1 MSDLLTT
8 TQLSR
13 RFGSTQVVAPVD
25 LKLQRGDILGLL
37 GPNGAGKSTIMRMLC
52 GDLAPS
58 GGTVTIYGKD
68 LLNQP
73 TQAKR
78 YIGYLPERPPL
89 HIDQTVDE
97 YLLDCAHLHGLKRA
111 QVREACQQAKRRCA
125 LEQSGKRLIRNLS
138 KGYQQR
144 VGLAQA
150 IIHDPKVVILDE
162 PTDGLDP
169 AQIRQVRELIQEL
182 AQGKGVILSSHI
194 LPEIEATC
202 NRVTILQQ
210 GRSVYSGEISTP
222 AQTCYRIG
230 LEQHPTEDE
239 IKAIGGVA
247 EVERLHTDYYR
258 ITLEHNHSP
267 SELAQRLVAR
277 GWGLM
282 ELRPEQ
288 ISLEQLFLQATTGGY
303 S

>member
-1 MSDLLTT
+1 MPDLLTT
-8 TQLSR
+8 ARLSR
-13 RFGSTQVVAPVD
+13 SFGRTQVVAPVD

-58 GGTVTIYGKD
+58 GGSVTIHGKD

-89 HIDQTVDE
+89 HGDQTVDE
-97 YLLDCAHLHGLKRA
+97 FLWDCAYLHGLKRT
-111 QVREACQQAKRRCA
+111 QAKEARQQVKRLCS
-125 LEQSGKRLIRNLS
+125 LEQSGKRLIRKLS

-169 AQIRQVRELIQEL
+169 AQIRQVRDLIQAL
-182 AQGKGVILSSHI
+182 AQEKGVILSSHI
-194 LPEIEATC
+194 LSEIEATC

-210 GRSVYSGEISTP
+210 GRSVYSGEIAP
-222 AQTCYRIG
+222 AEQTCYRIR
-230 LEQHPTEDE
+230 LEQHPTVEE
-239 IKAIGGVA
+239 IKGMSGISDAKQ
-247 EVERLHTDYYR
+247 LPTDAYR
-258 ITLEHNHSP
+258 ITLEPGHPP
-267 SELAQRLVAR
+267 SELAQRIVAR
-277 GWGLM
+277 GWGLT
-282 ELRPEQ
+282 ELRPER
-288 ISLEQLFLQATTGGY
+288 ISLEQLFLEATTGGH

>member
-1 MSDLLTT
+1 MPELLTT
-8 TQLSR
+8 SQLSR
-13 RFGSTQVVAPVD
+13 HFGSTQVVAPID
-25 LKLQRGDILGLL
+25 LELKRGDILGLL

-58 GGTVTIYGKD
+58 GGRVTICGED

-73 TQAKR
+73 TDAKR
-78 YIGYLPERPPL
+78 FIGYLPERPPL
-89 HIDQTVDE
+89 HRNQTVDE
-97 YLLDCAHLHGLKRA
+97 YLWDCAHLHGLKRVPA
-111 QVREACQQAKRRCA
+111 REAHELTKRRCG
-125 LEQSGKRLIRNLS
+125 LEQVGKRLIRKLS

-150 IIHDPKVVILDE
+150 IIHDPRVVILDE

-169 AQIRQVRELIQEL
+169 AQMRQVRELIQEL
-182 AQGKGVILSSHI
+182 AQRKGVILSSHI

-210 GRSVYSGEISTP
+210 GRHVYSGEIIPP

-230 LEQHPTEDE
+230 LEQNPALPV
-239 IKAIGGVA
+239 IKELSGVA
-247 EVERLHTDYYR
+247 DAEQLHTDYYR
-258 ITLEHNHSP
+258 ITLEPGCQP
-267 SELAQRLVAR
+267 STLAQQIVTQ
-277 GWGLM
+277 GWGLV
-282 ELRPEQ
+282 ELKPER
-288 ISLEQLFLQATTGGY
+288 ISLEQLFLEATTGGY